1 MLNFMGRHKEALNN
15 LKKQYKIFAKK
26 FGQNSF
32 ETADILLEIGRSYL
46 DMGHP
51 EKALPILLHAEKILQ
66 DLENNNKII
75 FYSFHKNITIAF
87 VNFIVAETYMD
98 LNQPEKAIPLYK
110 KSLSSYMLLFND
122 NLKGQTINIASRL
135 CKAYIENGQYEKGY
149 ALCMRVLRQAK
160 KHYYYEA
167 DTLNNIGLYYLKT
180 NDLAEAEKYFKK
192 AYDDISDSEYSFH
205 LKAEIGRNLGLVHIK
220 TRNPS
225 QARYYLEYSLK
236 HYQKI
241 YDEKHHR
248 IQGIKEALSKM
259 NSKTAFLKANN
270 HF

>member
-51 EKALPILLHAEKILQ
+51 KKALPILLHAEKILQ

-98 LNQPEKAIPLYK
+98 LNQPEKSIPFIKNHSAATCFYLMTILRAKLLISHLDFAKPILKMGNMK
-110 KSLSSYMLLFND
+110 KVMH
-122 NLKGQTINIASRL
+122 
-135 CKAYIENGQYEKGY
+135 Y
-149 ALCMRVLRQAK
+149 AC
-160 KHYYYEA
+160 E
-167 DTLNNIGLYYLKT
+167 
-180 NDLAEAEKYFKK
+180 F
-192 AYDDISDSEYSFH
+192 
-205 LKAEIGRNLGLVHIK
+205 
-220 TRNPS
+220 
-225 QARYYLEYSLK
+225 
-236 HYQKI
+236 
-241 YDEKHHR
+241 
-248 IQGIKEALSKM
+248 
-259 NSKTAFLKANN
+259 
-270 HF
+270 